1 MSYQQI
7 FLIVFSYLLGSIP
20 TGFIAGK
27 LRGIDIRNFGSGNIG
42 ATNVIRTIGVRV
54 GISVLLIDF
63 LKAFVYIQIYKS
75 FFMPNGLYWM
85 LVLVCFFMILGNIFP
100 IFLGFRGGK
109 GIATSAGVFASI
121 VPQPFLLS
129 LLFFVLI
136 TSISRYVSLGSLV
149 ASVVLLSSSLYS
161 YLFQKQGSFAIVVF
175 IGMVTV
181 VVFLKH
187 KANIKRI
194 LAGTENKISFKKKKN
209 V

>member
-109 GIATSAGVFASI
+109 GIATSGGVFASI

>member
-42 ATNVIRTIGVRV
+42 ATNVMRTIGVKV

-109 GIATSAGVFASI
+109 GIATSAGIFASI

>member
-42 ATNVIRTIGVRV
+42 ATNVMRTIGVKV

-109 GIATSAGVFASI
+109 GIATSGGVFASI

>member
-109 GIATSAGVFASI
+109 GIATSAGIFASI